1 MLRKNILIF
10 IKRNTLI
17 SAFFII
23 LSKIISYQ
31 NLEENYNHFNVI
43 FWLTIIISYQNLE
56 ENYNSGISQILRRI
70 IISYQ
75 NLEEN
80 YNLKERRVNN

>member
-23 LSKIISYQ
+23 SIVIITSY
-31 NLEENYNHFNVI
+31 Y
-43 FWLTIIISYQNLE
+43 LTLDLPELFRGAATAITA
-56 ENYNSGISQILRRI
+56 
-70 IISYQ
+70 
-75 NLEEN
+75 
-80 YNLKERRVNN
+80 

>member
-23 LSKIISYQ
+23 SIVMITSYYLTLDLPEL
-31 NLEENYNHFNVI
+31 LEEPNNGLIFYFNYLLDI
-43 FWLTIIISYQNLE
+43 
-56 ENYNSGISQILRRI
+56 
-70 IISYQ
+70 
-75 NLEEN
+75 
-80 YNLKERRVNN
+80 